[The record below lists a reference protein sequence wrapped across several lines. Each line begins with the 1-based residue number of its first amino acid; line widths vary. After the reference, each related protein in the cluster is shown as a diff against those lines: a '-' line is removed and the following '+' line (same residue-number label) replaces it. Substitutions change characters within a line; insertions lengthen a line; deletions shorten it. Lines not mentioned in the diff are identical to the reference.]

1 MASTSASSGTAAN
14 NAVMSGS
21 ISSTMLPGSFTIG
34 SCVMVEKM
42 YRCGMKD
49 SDGGIALVRAL
60 DPEGGCVTV
69 KYYLGGTEKGVVLAR
84 LNHHVLSAPPR
95 AQKVAQK
102 ITCGTASAP
111 RRPSASSCR
120 RH

>member
-14 NAVMSGS
+14 NAVMSGA
-21 ISSTMLPGSFTIG
+21 STMLPGSFTIG

-69 KYYLGGTEKGVVLAR
+69 KYYVGGTEKGVVLAR